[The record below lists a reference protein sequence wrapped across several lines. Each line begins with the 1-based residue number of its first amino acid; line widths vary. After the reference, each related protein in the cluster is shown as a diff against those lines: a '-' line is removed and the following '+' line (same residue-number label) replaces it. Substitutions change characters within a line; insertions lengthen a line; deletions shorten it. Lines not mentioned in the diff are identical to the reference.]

1 MTRRETPQEARRR
14 IFGESER
21 TGRPPAANV
30 RPGRPAPS
38 PPEPRDRLKALRSL
52 DRLRRRPRLRDR
64 ILPPAPTPQQEEA
77 TASAAPSHDEP
88 ATPAPPSEVEVVAS
102 PAQPASDEPA
112 APAPEE
118 EPVSSSASQ
127 EEAAAPAAPSH
138 DEPVAPAPPPPPHA
152 ATPSPAPSEGPV
164 ASSAPKE
171 VDAAGAPAPPALD
184 EPAASAPED
193 EEPVS
198 SFTPAREEPAAPAF
212 GAHEEETADPAFEQQ
227 VTADSPSRSFTQ
239 RQVAGEGLTKQ
250 PSEQSSTLARHEK
263 RLARLERREA
273 GTTAGIGVSPALV
286 AGIVAF
292 LAAEAL
298 VAAVVLALDS
308 DLKTWAAAA
317 IVGMGLMIIAA
328 VVALMAKR
336 RVD

>member
-1 MTRRETPQEARRR
+1 
-14 IFGESER
+14 
-21 TGRPPAANV
+21 
-30 RPGRPAPS
+30 
-38 PPEPRDRLKALRSL
+38 
-52 DRLRRRPRLRDR
+52 
-64 ILPPAPTPQQEEA
+64 
-77 TASAAPSHDEP
+77 
-88 ATPAPPSEVEVVAS
+88 
-102 PAQPASDEPA
+102 
-112 APAPEE
+112 
-118 EPVSSSASQ
+118 
-127 EEAAAPAAPSH
+127 
-138 DEPVAPAPPPPPHA
+138 
-152 ATPSPAPSEGPV
+152 
-164 ASSAPKE
+164 
-171 VDAAGAPAPPALD
+171 LD

-198 SFTPAREEPAAPAF
+198 SSTPAREEPAAPAF

-250 PSEQSSTLARHEK
+250 LSEQSSTLARHEK